1 MTKLSGSPNPKEGVA
16 PEEDPDLMAYIQTM
30 VFQDS
35 KTEFQGSLVENTED
49 CYEEARKLITEGMDE
64 NQLAAVS
71 QSEVGKQ
78 HVELIRE
85 SMEKLERAFTKL
97 REMR

>member
-1 MTKLSGSPNPKEGVA
+1 
-16 PEEDPDLMAYIQTM
+16 
-30 VFQDS
+30 
-35 KTEFQGSLVENTED
+35 
-49 CYEEARKLITEGMDE
+49 MDE